1 MQYVLKLTPLGV
13 KHHIFRVVSIDGMA
27 DVEHVLNLC
36 NLSFD
41 YGYYED
47 KALYFAK
54 DQAAFKTI
62 SIDVDF
68 AALEDTYGPTG
79 NEFKEFWL
87 NELDLEQISLEK
99 VDLLAAPSL
108 AIGRFDE
115 LLERMDLLAAEGNE
129 SARALTSMED
139 HHPEDHRA
147 KFKFI
152 YVQHGVQHLVEVM
165 TSSQKLKCFLPAT
178 LMGEGLVIDT
188 ESKLSPQMLNDCL
201 DAHAD
206 DDSLNLKDCT
216 SRMRA
221 LGAMRGD
228 NFINQAVINAG
239 ATPLKFKSK

>member
-1 MQYVLKLTPLGV
+1 MQYVLKLTPIGV

-36 NLSFD
+36 NLAFD

-47 KALYFAK
+47 KALYFAN
-54 DQAAFKTI
+54 DSEAFKQI

-68 AALEDTYGPTG
+68 AADEDTYGPTG
-79 NEFKEFWL
+79 NEFKKFW
-87 NELDLEQISLEK
+87 EEEVDLKAISLDK
-99 VDLLAAPSL
+99 IDLLESKAL
-108 AIGRFDE
+108 AIGRFDD
-115 LLERMDLLAAEGNE
+115 LLERMDDKQAGGKAE
-129 SARALTSMED
+129 AKALVTMED
-139 HHPEDHRA
+139 AHPEDHRA

-152 YVQHGVQHLVEVM
+152 YVLHGVQHLVEVM
-165 TSSQKLKCFLPAT
+165 TSSQKLKCFLPAS
-178 LMGEGLVIDT
+178 LMGEGLVID
-188 ESKLSPQMLNDCL
+188 KDGNLSPQMLNDCL

-239 ATPLKFKSK
+239 ATPLKFKSQ